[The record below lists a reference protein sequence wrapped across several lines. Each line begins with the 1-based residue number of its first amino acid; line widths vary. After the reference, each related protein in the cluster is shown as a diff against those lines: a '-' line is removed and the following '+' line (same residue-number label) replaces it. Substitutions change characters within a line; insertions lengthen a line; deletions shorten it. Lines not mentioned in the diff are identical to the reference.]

1 MRPSS
6 LYYRPLLPCQSLMF
20 PASSSPSS
28 SSLPLERCQWPS
40 SPSSGKTTV
49 SIEAA
54 ESLES
59 LIAGSFA
66 LLRIIKPRVSMG
78 WAQHARRR
86 QHSTARVCR
95 YDTALLGFLAFPPF
109 TTYTIRLRGTTT
121 VACVGIRR
129 MRRRSSLEIAAA
141 MTKYV
146 LSLATNS
153 RLI

>member
-86 QHSTARVCR
+86 QHSTARALSYVDTIPPCWVSLLSRLSQLTR
-95 YDTALLGFLAFPPF
+95 YDYGVQPPWRAWGFGECGDVAPWKSLL
-109 TTYTIRLRGTTT
+109 R
-121 VACVGIRR
+121 
-129 MRRRSSLEIAAA
+129 
-141 MTKYV
+141 
-146 LSLATNS
+146 
-153 RLI
+153 